1 MPKSKVHNKEMY
13 LQILSGVVEF
23 LIYIKETKFTE
34 GKLISVYVRVYTGM
48 CGTGK
53 VLLCSSVQQLVVSA
67 TFMRYCC
74 VYLDSTCCYKPFS
87 VFLFDM

>member
-1 MPKSKVHNKEMY
+1 MPKSKVYNMEMY
-13 LQILSGVVEF
+13 LQIFSGVVEF
-23 LIYIKETKFTE
+23 IYMKKETKFTE
-34 GKLISVYVRVYTGM
+34 GKLISVCVRVYTGM

-74 VYLDSTCCYKPFS
+74 VYLDSTCCYKPYS